1 MFKVTEPDTYIT
13 DHRGAVVDEQASI
26 PPGDLGLGDGGHGA
40 DKCHVFTLDNLL
52 IGCSWRH
59 LRPTRQLGSR
69 EVLQ

>member
-26 PPGDLGLGDGGHGA
+26 PPGDLGLGDGGNSA

-52 IGCSWRH
+52 IGCSW
-59 LRPTRQLGSR
+59 
-69 EVLQ
+69 